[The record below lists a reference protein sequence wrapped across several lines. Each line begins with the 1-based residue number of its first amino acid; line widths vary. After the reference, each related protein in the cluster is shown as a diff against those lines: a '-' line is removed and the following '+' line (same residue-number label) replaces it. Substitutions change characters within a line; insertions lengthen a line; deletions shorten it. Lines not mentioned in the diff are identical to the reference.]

1 MKRLLCLLPLAA
13 LAGCPPP
20 PRYAVVEVL
29 GPEPIEDA
37 LVATD
42 CGHDAHHNWG
52 NAVRTD
58 DSGRVRV
65 PVYGDMPADR
75 CVVTVAKPG
84 YPTVEADGV
93 QLCSTPTAC
102 PPTIVQLFRA
112 YGFPVA
118 PQPPIYTPP
127 RTYAQPP
134 RVQVEVY
141 P

>member
-1 MKRLLCLLPLAA
+1 MKRLLYLLPLA
-13 LAGCPPP
+13 LAACPAP

-29 GPEPIEDA
+29 GPAPVEDA

-42 CGHDAHHNWG
+42 CGRDRG
-52 NAVRTD
+52 NAMRTD
-58 DSGRVRV
+58 EAGHVRV
-65 PVYGDMPADR
+65 PVYGNMTADR

-84 YPTVEADGV
+84 YPTVEASGL
-93 QLCSTPTAC
+93 QLCSSPTAC

-112 YGFPVA
+112 YGYPVA
-118 PQPPIYTPP
+118 PQPPIYTPPPPPP